1 MAYSYVWPA
10 SLPQAP
16 LVAGW
21 GEPGGP
27 NVIRTPMDKGP
38 AKQRRRSAKPRPM
51 SVSFMMTAAQLA
63 TFETFVNDTLRGTA
77 RFGFTHPR
85 TKAIVEVR
93 IVPSEDG
100 MYSISTPGGNHYTV
114 SMQFE
119 VLP

>member
-21 GEPGGP
+21 GESGGP
-27 NVIRTPMDKGP
+27 NIIRTPMDKGP

-63 TFETFVNDTLRGTA
+63 TFETFVNDTIRGTA
-77 RFGFTHPR
+77 RFGFANPR
-85 TKAIVEVR
+85 TGQVMECR
-93 IVPSEDG
+93 IVPSDDG
-100 MYSISTPGGNHYTV
+100 MYDISTPGGNNYVV
-114 SMQFE
+114 SMQLE
-119 VLP
+119 ILP